1 MFSAMWCRVLLAFG
15 FVLVFSSSGYPDS
28 STVVPAPL
36 IQTIPV
42 QSELARSPI
51 GAPNRNV
58 SPSAVSGV
66 HASEDQR
73 VGAEERVV
81 VVMPSRWLRG
91 GELLRR
97 SAYRYP
103 DHDLAGRFVEM
114 STELPPMFG
123 DEE

>member
-1 MFSAMWCRVLLAFG
+1 MFSATWCRVLLAFG
-15 FVLVFSSSGYPDS
+15 FVLVFSSGGYPDS
-28 STVVPAPL
+28 STTSGPATAALAPL
-36 IQTIPV
+36 IQTVPV
-42 QSELARSPI
+42 QSELARSRV
-51 GAPNRNV
+51 GAPNR
-58 SPSAVSGV
+58 GV
-66 HASEDQR
+66 QVPEDQR

-81 VVMPSRWLRG
+81 VEMPPRWLS

-114 STELPPMFG
+114 ATELPPMFG